1 MKTYMDKNEARS
13 LLERM
18 PDNSTW
24 DDLMREI
31 YARKVI
37 EEGIRDSEEGRTKD
51 VKEIRKKYGLTT

>member
-1 MKTYMDKNEARS
+1 MKTYMDKDEVRA
-13 LLERM
+13 LLNRM

-31 YARKVI
+31 YTRRVI

-51 VKEIRKKYGLTT
+51 VKDIRKKYGLTT